1 MNNKKTINLQQ
12 QISGSSEYGR
22 IQPQAAEIERAVLG
36 ALMIDKDA
44 YAVVCDWLF
53 PESFY
58 DHRHQKIYAA
68 ISDMV
73 AKEIPVDVLTVTEHL
88 AQMGE
93 LEFIGGPGYMAE
105 LTSKV
110 ATSANVEYHSHVIAQ
125 KYAARQLIV
134 FSNNVEKNAFDE
146 TTVIDDLMS
155 EASES
160 LNKICSH
167 NVKKGPIQIDP
178 ITKQVYDDIG
188 TAMGNKK
195 EITGIPSGY
204 YNLDRLTLGFQ
215 PSDLIVLA
223 GRTSMGKTAFAVS
236 MAKNMVV
243 DYNIPVGFFS
253 LEMSS
258 KQLVG
263 RLISNVCQIDGNKI
277 VNGQMLYD
285 EYDRLEKTVNSLLG
299 VPLYLD
305 DTPAISTTELRIRAK
320 RLVREHGVKIIF
332 IDYLQQMRVT
342 GERYSNDQ
350 ERVAAISS
358 ALKALAKD
366 LNIPIVALSQLN
378 RGVEHREGI
387 EGKRPQ
393 LSDLRSSGTIE
404 QDADLVILMFRP
416 EYYHIYQDDKGN
428 DLHNMAEAIV
438 PKNRKGKTGT
448 ARLVFRGE
456 YTRFENV
463 EDNSIKGF
471 PIDDYVHV

>member
-1 MNNKKTINLQQ
+1 MDKQKSSNLLQ
-12 QISGSSEYGR
+12 QISGDSEYTHL
-22 IQPQAAEIERAVLG
+22 QPQAPEVEKAVLG
-36 ALMIDKDA
+36 ALMIDRDA
-44 YAVVCDWLF
+44 YALVSDWLI

-58 DHRHQKIYAA
+58 DFRHQKIYAA

-73 AKEIPVDVLTVTEHL
+73 SKEIPIDVLTVAEHL

-93 LEFIGGPGYMAE
+93 LESIGGPVYLAE
-105 LTSKV
+105 LSSRV
-110 ATSANVEYHSHVIAQ
+110 ASSANVERHSHIVAQ
-125 KYAARQLIV
+125 KYDARQLVI
-134 FSNNVEKNAFDE
+134 FGHNVEKNAFDD
-146 TTVIDDLMS
+146 VNIDDLKS
-155 EASES
+155 EASET

-204 YNLDRLTLGFQ
+204 HNLDRLTLGFQ

-236 MAKNMVV
+236 MAKNMAV
-243 DYNIPVGFFS
+243 DYKIPVGFFS

-285 EYDRLEKTVNSLLG
+285 EYDRLEKTVDSLLG

-393 LSDLRSSGTIE
+393 LSDLRSSGSIE

-448 ARLVFRGE
+448 ARLIFRGE
-456 YTRFENV
+456 YTRFENI

-471 PIDDYVHV
+471 QIDDYVK

>member
-1 MNNKKTINLQQ
+1 MSEKRVNKTAS
-12 QISGSSEYGR
+12 QIADNAEYACV
-22 IQPQAAEIERAVLG
+22 PPHDLEAEKAVLG
-36 ALMIDKDA
+36 GILIDKDA
-44 YAVVCDWLF
+44 FEKVVDYLKI
-53 PESFY
+53 ESFY
-58 DHRHQKIYAA
+58 DKRHQYIYKA
-68 ISDMV
+68 ITDLNANEKPIDIV
-73 AKEIPVDVLTVTEHL
+73 TVTNQL
-88 AQMGE
+88 SKNGDLDGA
-93 LEFIGGPGYMAE
+93 GGPAYVAE
-105 LTSKV
+105 VSSRV
-110 ATSANVEYHSHVIAQ
+110 ASSANIDEHVNIVVE
-125 KYAARQLIV
+125 KYEARQLADFCYKV
-134 FSNNVEKNAFDE
+134 RQQALDE
-146 TTVIDDLMS
+146 TTDINELKS
-155 EASES
+155 QASEDI
-160 LNKICSH
+160 NKIGNSQ
-167 NVKKGPIQIDP
+167 KSKGPIQIDP
-178 ITKQVYDDIG
+178 ITKEVYDDIG

-204 YNLDRLTLGFQ
+204 HNLDRLTLGFQ

-236 MAKNMVV
+236 MAKNMAV
-243 DYNIPVGFFS
+243 DYKIPVGFFS

-285 EYDRLEKTVNSLLG
+285 EYDRLEKTVGSLLG

-305 DTPAISTTELRIRAK
+305 DTPVISTTELRIRAK

-366 LNIPIVALSQLN
+366 LNIPVVTLSQLN

-393 LSDLRSSGTIE
+393 LSDLRSSGSIE

-456 YTRFENV
+456 YTRFENI

-471 PIDDYVHV
+471 PIDDYVK